1 MSDLD
6 RMESDIADHDER
18 LRALEE
24 ERERGSNAIFDL
36 CDRLGLRLG
45 PSRDRDWIIANI
57 RAALGQQEE
66 Q

>member
-36 CDRLGLRLG
+36 CAKVDHLVEAVEA
-45 PSRDRDWIIANI
+45 DIANI